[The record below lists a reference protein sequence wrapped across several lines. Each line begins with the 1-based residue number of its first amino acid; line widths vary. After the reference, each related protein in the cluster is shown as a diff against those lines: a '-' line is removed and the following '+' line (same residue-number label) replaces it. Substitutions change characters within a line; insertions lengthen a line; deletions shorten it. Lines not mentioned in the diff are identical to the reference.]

1 MWIFLDR
8 TQEYIPVN
16 EMQTE
21 KVFLD
26 GDKGWC
32 IKQKDGGK
40 YYISDE
46 QKKSLAEEMMRKHHD
61 RPHDKDHGKGFKE
74 RIRKMIEE
82 EEDE

>member
-26 GDKGWC
+26 GEKGWC
-32 IKQKDGGK
+32 VKQKNGGK

-46 QKKSLAEEMMRKHHD
+46 QKKSLTEEMMRK
-61 RPHDKDHGKGFKE
+61 RKDHNNDDHPKGKVFKE
-74 RIRKMIEE
+74 LKKLMEE
-82 EEDE
+82 EED

>member
-1 MWIFLDR
+1 MWLFLEK

-26 GDKGWC
+26 GENGWC
-32 IKQKDGGK
+32 VKQKGGGR

-46 QKKSLAEEMMRKHHD
+46 QKKSLTEDMMRKHHD
-61 RPHDKDHGKGFKE
+61 ISHRNDHEKWFRELK
-74 RIRKMIEE
+74 KMMEKEE
-82 EEDE
+82 EE

>member
-26 GDKGWC
+26 GEKGWC
-32 IKQKDGGK
+32 VKQKNGGK

-46 QKKSLAEEMMRKHHD
+46 QKNKLTEEMMRK
-61 RPHDKDHGKGFKE
+61 RKDHDNDDHPKGKVFKE
-74 RIRKMIEE
+74 LKKLMEE
-82 EEDE
+82 EED

>member
-16 EMQTE
+16 EMQTD

-26 GDKGWC
+26 GEKGWC
-32 IKQKDGGK
+32 VKQKDGNK

-46 QKKSLAEEMMRKHHD
+46 QKKSLVEEMMRKHHEK
-61 RPHDKDHGKGFKE
+61 PQGKKDFKE
-74 RIRKMIEE
+74 RIKKLMEE
-82 EEDE
+82 EED